1 MKWASDAI
9 ICSARVGRGTLK
21 DNFRF
26 NYHCIHPQMKR
37 DVYLLHLF
45 PLSALQLIA
54 AIEELKHNAMERVT
68 DLVRNL
74 FNYRWYSGT

>member
-1 MKWASDAI
+1 MN
-9 ICSARVGRGTLK
+9 ICSIYSL
-21 DNFRF
+21 
-26 NYHCIHPQMKR
+26 
-37 DVYLLHLF
+37 
-45 PLSALQLIA
+45 LSALQLIA